1 MVQRKQARKK
11 PKDPGAVLEGDAVPP
26 KGNPGSRGGGMA
38 RAPLP
43 GYMRA
48 TSCSDAKAGTGGR
61 AATPAAPPP
70 KREPVRE
77 KVVFTAAPPRVG
89 RATCSSTMKGPGA
102 GEAHACPYGYCS
114 LKGHVHA
121 SVAPLSS
128 FVASRRRLIKTQQSM
143 KLKGASP
150 FRKPNSGGGDGF
162 FVEIRAGAGAAAPP
176 AGSDVTCSDLSTEEV
191 DAMVRRMEYV
201 MFDQLSRGDD
211 AEGRAKGSGASVD
224 GSCGSSDVIS
234 DGSVELLGASKH
246 RRRGEEAALVDLEDG
261 DFGACK
267 SDISEELDAKHET
280 NIPEGGISDN
290 VCFNPIA
297 HIHFGI
303 EKQLL
308 MHGERC
314 ANSADS
320 VGNTPKESSVD
331 SISSALSGISFED
344 VSSDCA
350 DAASSQRSKLSIAR
364 RRKTSEEGGEQM
376 RPFKPKPPNFL
387 PAETGPEAEKVD
399 LRHHMVDDRRTAEEW
414 MVDYALRKAV
424 KKLARAQKR
433 KVEMLVQAFETVLP
447 TDANEK
453 KQLQQDGDKASFTL
467 TRPSQACS

>member
-11 PKDPGAVLEGDAVPP
+11 PKDPGAILEGDAVPP
-26 KGNPGSRGGGMA
+26 KGDPGSKGGGMA

-43 GYMRA
+43 GYMRG

-70 KREPVRE
+70 KREPVRA

-121 SVAPLSS
+121 SAAPLSS

-162 FVEIRAGAGAAAPP
+162 FDEIRAGAGAAAPP

-246 RRRGEEAALVDLEDG
+246 RRRREEAALVDLEDG

-280 NIPEGGISDN
+280 NIPE
-290 VCFNPIA
+290 
-297 HIHFGI
+297 
-303 EKQLL
+303 
-308 MHGERC
+308 
-314 ANSADS
+314 DS

-376 RPFKPKPPNFL
+376 RPFKTKPPNFL

-447 TDANEK
+447 TDTNEK

-467 TRPSQACS
+467 SRPSQACS

>member
-26 KGNPGSRGGGMA
+26 KGDPGSRGGGMA
-38 RAPLP
+38 RARLP

-48 TSCSDAKAGTGGR
+48 TSCSDAKAGTGDR

-70 KREPVRE
+70 KREPVRA
-77 KVVFTAAPPRVG
+77 KVVFTAAAPRVG

-211 AEGRAKGSGASVD
+211 AEGRAKGSGALVD

-246 RRRGEEAALVDLEDG
+246 RRRREEAALVDLEDG

-280 NIPEGGISDN
+280 NIPE
-290 VCFNPIA
+290 
-297 HIHFGI
+297 
-303 EKQLL
+303 
-308 MHGERC
+308 
-314 ANSADS
+314 DS

>member
-11 PKDPGAVLEGDAVPP
+11 PKDPSVLLDGDAAPAR
-26 KGNPGSRGGGMA
+26 GDLGSRGGAMA

-48 TSCSDAKAGTGGR
+48 TSCSDAKAGTGVR
-61 AATPAAPPP
+61 AAAAPAAPPPPPPP
-70 KREPVRE
+70 KREPVKA
-77 KVVFTAAPPRVG
+77 KVVFTAAAAAPRVG
-89 RATCSSTMKGPGA
+89 RATCSSTLKGPGA
-102 GEAHACPYGYCS
+102 GGAHVCPYGYCS

-121 SVAPLSS
+121 SVAPLST

-150 FRKPNSGGGDGF
+150 FRKPSNGDGF
-162 FVEIRAGAGAAAPP
+162 FVEIRAGTGGAAPTV
-176 AGSDVTCSDLSTEEV
+176 GSDATCSDLSAEEV

-201 MFDQLSRGDD
+201 MFDNLSCGDG
-211 AEGRAKGSGASVD
+211 AEGRAKDLGASVD

-234 DGSVELLGASKH
+234 DASSVELLGKMTKH
-246 RRRGEEAALVDLEDG
+246 RRGREEAALPDHEDE

-267 SDISEELDAKHET
+267 SDISEELDAKNER
-280 NIPEGGISDN
+280 NIPGGST
-290 VCFNPIA
+290 
-297 HIHFGI
+297 
-303 EKQLL
+303 
-308 MHGERC
+308 
-314 ANSADS
+314 
-320 VGNTPKESSVD
+320 GNTPKGSSVD

-344 VSSDCA
+344 VTSDCS
-350 DAASSQRSKLSIAR
+350 DAASSQMNKLSIAR
-364 RRKTSEEGGEQM
+364 RRRTSEEGGKQM
-376 RPFKPKPPNFL
+376 RPFKPKLPNFL

-399 LRHHMVDDRRTAEEW
+399 LRHLTADERRTAEEW

-447 TDANEK
+447 TVANET
-453 KQLQQDGDKASFTL
+453 KQQQQDDDKESFTL
-467 TRPSQACS
+467 TRPSQACI

>member
-11 PKDPGAVLEGDAVPP
+11 PKDPGAVLDGDAVPP
-26 KGNPGSRGGGMA
+26 KGDPGSRGGGMA

-70 KREPVRE
+70 KREPVRA
-77 KVVFTAAPPRVG
+77 KVVFTAAAPRVG
-89 RATCSSTMKGPGA
+89 RATCSSTLKGPGA
-102 GEAHACPYGYCS
+102 GGAHACPYGYCS

-162 FVEIRAGAGAAAPP
+162 FVEIRAGAGAAAQT

-201 MFDQLSRGDD
+201 MFDQLSRGGD

-224 GSCGSSDVIS
+224 GSRGSSDVIS
-234 DGSVELLGASKH
+234 DGSVDLLGMSKH
-246 RRRGEEAALVDLEDG
+246 RRRREEAALVDHEDG

-267 SDISEELDAKHET
+267 SDISEELDAKRER
-280 NIPEGGISDN
+280 NIP
-290 VCFNPIA
+290 
-297 HIHFGI
+297 
-303 EKQLL
+303 Q
-308 MHGERC
+308 
-314 ANSADS
+314 DS
-320 VGNTPKESSVD
+320 VGHTPKESSVD

-387 PAETGPEAEKVD
+387 PEATGPEAEKVD
-399 LRHHMVDDRRTAEEW
+399 IRHQMVDDRRTAEEW

-447 TDANEK
+447 TVANEK
-453 KQLQQDGDKASFTL
+453 KQLQQDGDKASYTL
-467 TRPSQACS
+467 TRSSQACS

>member
-11 PKDPGAVLEGDAVPP
+11 PKDPGVVLDGDVLPAR
-26 KGNPGSRGGGMA
+26 GDPGSRGGGMA

-61 AATPAAPPP
+61 AAASPAAPPP
-70 KREPVRE
+70 PPVAKREPVRA
-77 KVVFTAAPPRVG
+77 KVVFTAAAAAPRVG

-102 GEAHACPYGYCS
+102 GGAHVCPYGYCS

-150 FRKPNSGGGDGF
+150 FRKPSNGDGF
-162 FVEIRAGAGAAAPP
+162 FVEIRAGAGAAAPTV
-176 AGSDVTCSDLSTEEV
+176 GSDATCSDLSAEEV

-201 MFDQLSRGDD
+201 MFDSLSCGDG
-211 AEGRAKGSGASVD
+211 AGSRAKDLGASVD

-234 DGSVELLGASKH
+234 DASVELLGTTTKH
-246 RRRGEEAALVDLEDG
+246 RRGREEAALPDHEDE

-267 SDISEELDAKHET
+267 SDISEELDAKHERNT
-280 NIPEGGISDN
+280 TE
-290 VCFNPIA
+290 
-297 HIHFGI
+297 
-303 EKQLL
+303 
-308 MHGERC
+308 
-314 ANSADS
+314 DS
-320 VGNTPKESSVD
+320 TGNTPRGSSVG

-344 VSSDCA
+344 VTSVCS
-350 DAASSQRSKLSIAR
+350 DAAFSQMNKLSIAR
-364 RRKTSEEGGEQM
+364 RRRTSEEGGKQM

-387 PAETGPEAEKVD
+387 PSETGPGAEKVD
-399 LRHHMVDDRRTAEEW
+399 LRHLTADDRRTAEEW

-447 TDANEK
+447 TVANEK
-453 KQLQQDGDKASFTL
+453 KQQEEDDDKASFTL

>member
-1 MVQRKQARKK
+1 
-11 PKDPGAVLEGDAVPP
+11 
-26 KGNPGSRGGGMA
+26 
-38 RAPLP
+38 
-43 GYMRA
+43 
-48 TSCSDAKAGTGGR
+48 
-61 AATPAAPPP
+61 
-70 KREPVRE
+70 
-77 KVVFTAAPPRVG
+77 
-89 RATCSSTMKGPGA
+89 
-102 GEAHACPYGYCS
+102 
-114 LKGHVHA
+114 
-121 SVAPLSS
+121 
-128 FVASRRRLIKTQQSM
+128 M

-150 FRKPNSGGGDGF
+150 FRRHNNGGGDGF

-176 AGSDVTCSDLSTEEV
+176 AVSDVSCSDLSAEEV

-201 MFDQLSRGDD
+201 MFDQLSCGDD

-224 GSCGSSDVIS
+224 GSCGYSDVIS
-234 DGSVELLGASKH
+234 NGSVDLLWTSDSKP
-246 RRRGEEAALVDLEDG
+246 RRRREEAAALVDHEDG

-280 NIPEGGISDN
+280 NIPQGEISDNN

-297 HIHFGI
+297 RLHVGI

-308 MHGERC
+308 MHDEQC
-314 ANSADS
+314 ANSADRI
-320 VGNTPKESSVD
+320 GNTPKESSVD

-344 VSSDCA
+344 ASSSDCA

-364 RRKTSEEGGEQM
+364 RRKTSQEEGRQQM
-376 RPFKPKPPNFL
+376 RPFKPKPPNYL
-387 PAETGPEAEKVD
+387 PAATGPEAEKVD
-399 LRHHMVDDRRTAEEW
+399 LRHQMVDDRRTAEEW

-447 TDANEK
+447 TVANEK
-453 KQLQQDGDKASFTL
+453 KQLHQDGDKTSYTL